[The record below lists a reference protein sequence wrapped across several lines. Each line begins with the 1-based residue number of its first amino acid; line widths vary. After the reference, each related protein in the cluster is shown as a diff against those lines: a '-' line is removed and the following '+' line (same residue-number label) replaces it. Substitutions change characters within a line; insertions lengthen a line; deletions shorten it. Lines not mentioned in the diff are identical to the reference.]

1 MAVVPGPDPGPELGL
16 LGAVVRVAV
25 RVLIECSV
33 DQGGPLRGARARPLP
48 SAGVSWPSE
57 RYGVTDDEVE
67 IERVRLSNLAK
78 TLDPGTFRLLDR
90 VGVEPGMHVLEVGA
104 GTGSVSA
111 WLAERV
117 GGDGRVMSTDIDL
130 RFHAEMPP
138 NVIVRQHDAARD
150 RLPPE
155 HFHLIHARAVIQH
168 IPEREAVMARLVDAL
183 CPGGAV
189 VIEDGAMAEFASQT
203 LPEPLGSIH
212 RIVAT
217 GSGQQ
222 WRDHQAGVRILGW
235 MRELGLEDLDARG
248 SVRIMRPHEASG
260 EWWFLALERA
270 VPRLVEAGAVPE
282 SDAATALEQM
292 RAPGFAMLG
301 PTSIATIG
309 RKPAFTVSEGQP

>member
-1 MAVVPGPDPGPELGL
+1 MAVVPGPDPGPELGM
-16 LGAVVRVAV
+16 LGAVVRVAA
-25 RVLIECSV
+25 RVLIRFSV
-33 DQGGPLRGARARPLP
+33 DQGGPLRGARATPLP
-48 SAGVSWPSE
+48 SAGVSGPSE
-57 RYGVTDDEVE
+57 RYGVADDEVE
-67 IERVRLSNLAK
+67 IERLRLSMLAK

-117 GGDGRVMSTDIDL
+117 GPDGRVMSTDIDL

-150 RLPPE
+150 RLPSE
-155 HFHLIHARAVIQH
+155 HFQVVHARAVIQH
-168 IPEREAVMARLVDAL
+168 IAEREAVMERLADAL
-183 CPGGAV
+183 CPGGAM
-189 VIEDGAMAEFASQT
+189 VIEDGAMADFADQM

-212 RIVAT
+212 RTVAT
-217 GSGQQ
+217 ASGQQ
-222 WRDHQAGVRILGW
+222 WRDPQAGVRVLGW
-235 MRELGLEDLDARG
+235 MRDLGLRDLDARG
-248 SVRIMRPHEASG
+248 SVRIMRPHEPSG

-270 VPRLVEAGAVPE
+270 VPRLVEAGVVSE
-282 SDAATALEQM
+282 SDAAAALEQM

-309 RKPAFTVSEGQP
+309 RKPT